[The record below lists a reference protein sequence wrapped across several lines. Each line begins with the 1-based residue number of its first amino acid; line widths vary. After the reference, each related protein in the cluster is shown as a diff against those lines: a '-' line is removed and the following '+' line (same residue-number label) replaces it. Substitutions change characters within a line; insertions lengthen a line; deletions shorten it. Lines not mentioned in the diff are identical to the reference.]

1 MLHYG
6 TLLAGICLL
15 LDTEQVAFS
24 GFNRAYLPAV
34 PGKDIDEIGEDEPK
48 Q

>member
-1 MLHYG
+1 MLHCD

-15 LDTEQVAFS
+15 LDVGQVAFS
-24 GFNRAYLPAV
+24 GFNRAYLPVV
-34 PGKDIDEIGEDEPK
+34 PGKDTDEIGEGEPK